1 MTTDLALAYI
11 SRRMEELGYG
21 NNYFIKCRHFS
32 LQPEEE
38 RVIDAYNELFI
49 FIDGDNEVVVSS
61 EFGVYD
67 LNDAGINEQ
76 QYEHQGKLTIT
87 NKAKIL
93 KQVKF
98 IQAIP
103 KHP

>member
-49 FIDGDNEVVVSS
+49 FIDGDNE
-61 EFGVYD
+61 
-67 LNDAGINEQ
+67 GINEQ